1 MAKMPEKRRS
11 EKKELKVI
19 STNARQD
26 QISFKRSFL
35 TKKYIFGK
43 QNGITI
49 SSKICGKKLNDQQK
63 ALLHVFCIAVHF
75 YTLP

>member
-19 STNARQD
+19 STNTRQD
-26 QISFKRSFL
+26 QISFKRSFFNEKIYFL
-35 TKKYIFGK
+35 GNKMELQFHQKYVGKNLMTNKKPFY
-43 QNGITI
+43 
-49 SSKICGKKLNDQQK
+49 
-63 ALLHVFCIAVHF
+63 VFCIAVHF